1 MGTYPPAI
9 GREQAGGSLAW
20 RQLQTRSLAGSL
32 VESLFLDIVENK
44 GESFSLFTVVL
55 NSDRGGSL
63 DFSWLT
69 VLVVLA
75 VSEPGTN
82 VVSVLNLDEW
92 NVAALCEGLQESV
105 RRDGRM

>member
-1 MGTYPPAI
+1 MVV
-9 GREQAGGSLAW
+9 
-20 RQLQTRSLAGSL
+20 SL
-32 VESLFLDIVENK
+32 VESLLFDIVEDK
-44 GESFSLFTVVL
+44 GEGLCLLSVVL
-55 NSDRGGSL
+55 DSNRGGSL

-75 VSEPGTN
+75 VSEPGAN

-105 RRDGRM
+105 RRDGKM